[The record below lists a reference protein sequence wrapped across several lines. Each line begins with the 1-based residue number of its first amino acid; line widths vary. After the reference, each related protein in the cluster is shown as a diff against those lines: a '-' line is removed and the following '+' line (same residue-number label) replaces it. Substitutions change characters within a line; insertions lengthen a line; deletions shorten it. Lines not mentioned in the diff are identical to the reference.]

1 MDEAGKV
8 LTTLGVALL
17 IGLATDAV
25 GRRTR
30 VPRVTLLL
38 IFGFLVGPG
47 ALNLLP
53 AYGEET
59 FNLAANMALVMVGFL
74 LGEKFTFKALKA
86 DGKLVLWLSL
96 AQVVGTALAVGG
108 GLILLGFPPPL
119 ALLLAGVAPAT
130 DPAATTDVI
139 GESRAKGRFTNVLLG
154 IVAVD
159 DAWGLICFSLLAAV
173 ATGFAGT
180 GSGAELLAAGAWEI
194 GGALLLGLGLGVPG
208 AYLTG
213 RVARGEPTLVEALGI
228 VLLCGGLAI
237 WMEVSFLLAAMVLG
251 AAISNLAKH
260 HHRPFHAIEGI
271 EWPFMVIF
279 FVFAGASL
287 HLGALAR
294 IGLIATAYCM
304 LRVAGRIGGAW
315 IGGNLTKSGPAIRNW
330 MGMALMPQA
339 GVALGMALV
348 ATEKFPD
355 LGAVLLPVVIGA
367 TVIFEILGPV
377 STKIALIKAGEA
389 GMRHN
394 SR

>member
-1 MDEAGKV
+1 MEEAGKV
-8 LTTLGVALL
+8 LTTVGVALL

-25 GRRTR
+25 GHRTR

-38 IFGFLVGPG
+38 VFGFVVGPG

-96 AQVVGTALAVGG
+96 SQVLGTALAVGG
-108 GLILLGFPPPL
+108 GLILLGFPPAL
-119 ALLLAGVAPAT
+119 ALLLAGIAPAT
-130 DPAATTDVI
+130 APAATTDVVH
-139 GESRAKGRFTNVLLG
+139 ESRAKGRFTNILLG

-159 DAWGLICFSLLAAV
+159 DAWGLILFTFLAALTTV
-173 ATGFAGT
+173 LT
-180 GSGAELLAAGAWEI
+180 GSGSGGELLAAGAWEI
-194 GGALLLGLGLGVPG
+194 GGALLIGLLLGVPG

-213 RVARGEPTLVEALGI
+213 RVARGEPTLIEALGL
-228 VLLCGGLAI
+228 VMLCGGLAI

-271 EWPFMVIF
+271 EWPFMVVF
-279 FVFAGASL
+279 FVFAGASA
-287 HLGALAR
+287 HLDALVR
-294 IGLIATAYCM
+294 LGFIGTAYCA
-304 LRVAGRIGGAW
+304 LRIVGRVGGAW
-315 IGGNLTKSGPAIRNW
+315 IGGTLTRSGPAIRNW

-348 ATEKFPD
+348 AAEKFPD
-355 LGAVLLPVVIGA
+355 LGAVLLPVIIGA
-367 TVIFEILGPV
+367 TVVFEIFGPV
-377 STKIALIKAGEA
+377 STKLALAKAGDAEQ
-389 GMRHN
+389 RQK
-394 SR
+394 SK